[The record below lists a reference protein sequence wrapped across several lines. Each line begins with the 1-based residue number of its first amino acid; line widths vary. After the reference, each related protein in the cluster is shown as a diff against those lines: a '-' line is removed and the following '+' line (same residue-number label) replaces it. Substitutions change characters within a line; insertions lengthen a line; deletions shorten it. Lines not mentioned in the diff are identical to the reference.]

1 MIPVIYF
8 SVYLLQSPAVSWNVK
23 SGHQFFRWDGRGWNT
38 NIGNPKDASSLTL
51 IVKTEESFD
60 FPIQRTNSKNLLFL
74 FCHQAQCEWLAAC
87 LRTTLTVTSV
97 WSEHHWMCH
106 LPSASLWTESTAE
119 PSSGA
124 RLSWTS
130 GLRDHS
136 RLQTWC
142 PVLSTSLSTV
152 RSHFHLLLGSHD

>member
-60 FPIQRTNSKNLLFL
+60 FPIQRTNSKKSSFFVLPSGTMRVTGCLPENNTDCDISVIRTPLNVSSTISVTLNRKHSGAEFR
-74 FCHQAQCEWLAAC
+74 CEAQLDLGPEGPQPPPNMMSGPLN
-87 LRTTLTVTSV
+87 LTVHCEITF
-97 WSEHHWMCH
+97 
-106 LPSASLWTESTAE
+106 PFA
-119 PSSGA
+119 A
-124 RLSWTS
+124 R
-130 GLRDHS
+130 
-136 RLQTWC
+136 
-142 PVLSTSLSTV
+142 
-152 RSHFHLLLGSHD
+152 